1 MKAARLTSA
10 VRSLRVHAGLS
21 PAAARRPPCLP
32 VRQRAH
38 SRLLPPK
45 KFRDHSFV
53 SEPGGRESEPRL
65 VKLVSNVV
73 DCGVAEGDD
82 PRRQFRVLKEIGDD
96 VENRFGFPGSRRP
109 VDHADPVP
117 EGLGDSVALVL
128 VSVERQNDG
137 LIRILRFPVHP
148 VEIGG
153 EGAVGVD
160 EVQPLVPLSRP
171 VLRAKKLDDVLPIAT
186 NFGRAAVR
194 GRGGDDFHRLG
205 GVCVRAVARD
215 DSDP

>member
-1 MKAARLTSA
+1 M
-10 VRSLRVHAGLS
+10 
-21 PAAARRPPCLP
+21 
-32 VRQRAH
+32 
-38 SRLLPPK
+38 PPK
-45 KFRDHSFV
+45 KLRDHSFV
-53 SEPGGRESEPRL
+53 SEPGGHESKPRL

-96 VENRFGFPGSRRP
+96 VEDRFGFPGSRRP

-117 EGLGDSVALVL
+117 EGLGDGVALVL
-128 VSVERQNDG
+128 VAVEGQNDG
-137 LIRILRFPVHP
+137 AIGILRFPVRP

-153 EGAVGVD
+153 ERAVGVD
-160 EVQPLVPLSRP
+160 EIQPLVPFSRP
-171 VLRAKKLDDVLPIAT
+171 VLRAKKLDDVLPIAAH
-186 NFGRAAVR
+186 FGRAAVR

-205 GVCVRAVARD
+205 GVCVRAVVRD